1 DPILVAVIDSG
12 FPVDT
17 TLADL
22 SGMSWSNPGEVTNG
36 LDDDGNCFIDDLHG
50 YDFVVGEANPDGGH
64 PHGVWVSSI
73 LAARTN
79 NGVDLAGVAPGVRLM
94 HLRAFDDT
102 GDYPSSG
109 PYAGKL
115 SAAAAILYAV
125 DEGAR
130 LVNNSWNDQTGP
142 TQVILD
148 AVQYAADNG
157 ALMVMSSGND
167 GVQFGWP
174 SQIDAAFAVSGLS
187 PSGAKWSGA
196 TYGAW
201 VDISAGA
208 DQVPVLDPSGSVLL
222 VQGTSAA
229 SPMVTGTT
237 ALLLSEDATL
247 PMKDLRRILQLGAVS
262 VDALNPAFA

>member
-50 YDFVVGEANPDGGH
+50 YDFVVGEANPDGGD

-157 ALMVMSSGND
+157 ALMVMSAGND
-167 GVQFGWP
+167 GFDFGWP
-174 SQIDAAFAVSGLS
+174 SQIPAAFAVAGLS
-187 PSGAKWSGA
+187 SNGKMWSSSTHG
-196 TYGAW
+196 TW
-201 VDISAGA
+201 VDVSAGA
-208 DQVPVLDPSGSVLL
+208 DTVPMIDPFFGVATGS
-222 VQGTSAA
+222 GTSAS
-229 SPMVTGTT
+229 SP
-237 ALLLSEDATL
+237 
-247 PMKDLRRILQLGAVS
+247 
-262 VDALNPAFA
+262 